1 MKANEEL
8 NRKIARAFAS
18 LSQCIVKS
26 YKEDLMYDIASCINE
41 LAIGNDFTT
50 FLRDSGSYSLGTY
63 KLCAKN
69 ESNNNPTW
77 NDCVDYAKSS
87 LEVEYIATFE
97 RIGNDDILVTI
108 RGNEDKLDYQLS
120 ARFKSTY
127 INYQY
132 IQGLYK

>member
-8 NRKIARAFAS
+8 NMKIARAFAS

-41 LAIGNDFTT
+41 LSIGNDFTT
-50 FLRDSGSYSLGTY
+50 FLRGSGSYSLGTY

-69 ESNNNPTW
+69 ESNSNPTW

-87 LEVEYIATFE
+87 LGVEYIATFE
-97 RIGNDDILVTI
+97 RVGDDDILVTI
-108 RGNEDKLDYQLS
+108 RGNEENLDYQLC

>member
-1 MKANEEL
+1 MEINYNL

-77 NDCVDYAKSS
+77 NDCVD
-87 LEVEYIATFE
+87 
-97 RIGNDDILVTI
+97 
-108 RGNEDKLDYQLS
+108 
-120 ARFKSTY
+120 
-127 INYQY
+127 
-132 IQGLYK
+132 